1 VPFSPAREE
10 AVRFWR
16 ELRGP
21 ALTPI
26 RAAIAALLGLASGGL
41 AAGALPPNLSVG
53 MFVAMFVAIVA
64 PLIAGICF
72 VCIWFQLD
80 GVIALLCAALVWLTR
95 SAFRSGV
102 ALDMPEAAMAC
113 LVIGAPLTAYAIA
126 YLVPSLRPRKAYALP
141 ADAPPWFL
149 AVERVAGL
157 FAAPLSPRPTDRM
170 RFHWVRTKLL
180 GDPVAKLAVDL
191 ASGSVLD
198 IGTGRGQVPLLLL
211 LLGRVSRVHGIDWDA
226 AKIAAAQHAAAG
238 LAASF
243 VREDMR
249 TARFEPVDTVLLLD
263 ALHYFTVEEQDAL
276 LDRAAAAVLP
286 GGRILVREADAS
298 AGWRS
303 AMTLWEERVFT
314 FLRVNRGER
323 VRFRT
328 ARDLVARLE
337 AAGLDCEVRPAW
349 RGTPFA
355 NVLLVGRRPAGP
367 EPDRSRS

>member
-1 VPFSPAREE
+1 
-10 AVRFWR
+10 
-16 ELRGP
+16 
-21 ALTPI
+21 
-26 RAAIAALLGLASGGL
+26 
-41 AAGALPPNLSVG
+41 
-53 MFVAMFVAIVA
+53 
-64 PLIAGICF
+64 
-72 VCIWFQLD
+72 
-80 GVIALLCAALVWLTR
+80 
-95 SAFRSGV
+95 
-102 ALDMPEAAMAC
+102 MPEGAMAC
-113 LVIGAPLTAYAIA
+113 LVIGVPLTAYAIA
-126 YLVPSLRPRKAYALP
+126 FLVPFLRRRKAYALP

-157 FAAPLSPRPTDRM
+157 FAAPLSPRPSDRV
-170 RFHWVRTKLL
+170 RFHWVRAKLL

-191 ASGSVLD
+191 ASGSLLD

-238 LAASF
+238 LTALAASF
-243 VREDMR
+243 VREDVR
-249 TARFEPVDTVLLLD
+249 TARFEPADTVLLLD

-276 LDRAAAAVLP
+276 LDRAATAVLP
-286 GGRILVREADAS
+286 GGCILVREADAS

-323 VRFRT
+323 VRFRA
-328 ARDLVARLE
+328 ARDLAARLE

-367 EPDRSRS
+367 QPDRSRS